1 MHKIL
6 FHAGLSPLAQP
17 SMKRV
22 FMDNIF
28 TNNSGNLLFQYGA
41 YRTLM
46 TDDAEITA
54 TFFDRQANQSPQS
67 VERFNSEYACA
78 VMPMA
83 NNFRGSYNLKPMT
96 RFIRQL
102 KIPCIVMGIGL
113 QASDPALIAQ
123 GFPFDDDVRDFV
135 KAILDHSAILG
146 LRGEMTADYLQK
158 LGFTPERHFTVI
170 GCPSMYSRGL
180 NLPKAR
186 PLSLGPDSSVSF
198 GYRIDQP
205 AEMAELLN
213 RGMAEF
219 KNYHIVAQ
227 RREEIFMLRYGRP
240 LVYTY
245 DKANRCASLYPHDA
259 THPAVREG
267 RMVGFTSA
275 HAWLKFMEG
284 MDFNMGSRIHGNI
297 AAVLSGTPTLA
308 LTLDTR
314 MEELCRYHNIPHIPA
329 SQIDPAADPRTL
341 CEGVDFNQIQKG
353 HAQRF
358 AHFVDFMDSNGL
370 DHIFKNG
377 ASGENAPMDRALAV
391 LPEWGMVIPETPVPM
406 SVRLE
411 GLALDQHRKL
421 RDSYHA
427 LSKARRKKKAG
438 SRT

>member
-113 QASDPALIAQ
+113 QASDPSLIAQ

-146 LRGEMTADYLQK
+146 LRGEMTADYLRK
-158 LGFTPERHFTVI
+158 LGFIPERHFTVI

-227 RREEIFMLRYGRP
+227 RREEIFMLRYWHFLEIREIAQARGMSTGA
-240 LVYTY
+240 V
-245 DKANRCASLYPHDA
+245 KMSLSRTRA
-259 THPAVREG
+259 ALKEFLTKEEIEG
-267 RMVGFTSA
+267 VGFKATVKDVVANPKKLQFKELEAAQLPRSLQDVDIA
-275 HAWLKFMEG
+275 VITMNYVMSGGLDVKKQGLFWETKDEPLAVMILAVKGKDKDNPTYLK
-284 MDFNMGSRIHGNI
+284 I
-297 AAVLSGTPTLA
+297 AGLFKS
-308 LTLDTR
+308 
-314 MEELCRYHNIPHIPA
+314 
-329 SQIDPAADPRTL
+329 
-341 CEGVDFNQIQKG
+341 EGVRKYIADTFKG
-353 HAQRF
+353 T
-358 AHFVDFMDSNGL
+358 
-370 DHIFKNG
+370 I
-377 ASGENAPMDRALAV
+377 
-391 LPEWGMVIPETPVPM
+391 VPA
-406 SVRLE
+406 E
-411 GLALDQHRKL
+411 
-421 RDSYHA
+421 
-427 LSKARRKKKAG
+427 
-438 SRT
+438 